1 MNSPGQRLLEIRLRM
16 KHRPGLAQSR
26 QPPPNVGPPFHGGQ
40 LTSAQAAEASARAAL
55 QIYEDLHVTPF
66 AELIRTA
73 LANLA
78 THPDAGAGSG

>member
-1 MNSPGQRLLEIRLRM
+1 
-16 KHRPGLAQSR
+16 
-26 QPPPNVGPPFHGGQ
+26 
-40 LTSAQAAEASARAAL
+40 
-55 QIYEDLHVTPF
+55 VTPY